1 MRPPHAID
9 RPIFITGSGR
19 SGTTLLRMMLN
30 AHPEIHISNEAAYY
44 LHASRAATS
53 GEWLRAY
60 QRTVSFAWM
69 KFSPREIEQQVP
81 RDLPRHEI
89 YKAIDALMRL
99 KAAHYDKKRYG
110 DKMPGYG
117 WRLGR
122 IFADFPN
129 ARIIHVV
136 RDPIATVASLK
147 RMPWAPRSIVL
158 NSLMLAG
165 HHARMEKYRDRILEI
180 RLEDLLD
187 SPERMMRTSLEFVGV
202 EWNDRVLRH
211 QEFAPRD
218 DMPPFPWFV
227 AVREKPSRGAGLPPP
242 NFPALTRA
250 EITLVEYF
258 NRRTMRRFGYHGAAF
273 APAAALAGMLY
284 VFKDF
289 PLLCRDL
296 CRMTRAWWAL
306 RSAAH
311 AQQLL
316 WPHESA
322 WKYYP
327 EFNPQDVTTWEN
339 DSPRD

>member
-1 MRPPHAID
+1 MTPPGAVD
-9 RPIFITGSGR
+9 DPIFITGSGR

-30 AHPEIHISNEAAYY
+30 AHPDIHISNEAAYY
-44 LHASRAATS
+44 LHALRATTS

-69 KFSPREIEQQVP
+69 KFSQNEIERQVP
-81 RDLPRHEI
+81 RGLPRHEI
-89 YKAIDALMRL
+89 FKAIDALMRL
-99 KAAHYDKKRYG
+99 KAGHYGKKRYG

-122 IFADFPN
+122 ILADFPK
-129 ARIIHVV
+129 ARVIHVV

-165 HHARMEKYRDRILEI
+165 HQARMEKYRDRILEV

-187 SPERMMRTSLEFVGV
+187 SPECVMRKSLEFVGV
-202 EWNDRVLRH
+202 EWDDRVLRH

-218 DMPPFPWFV
+218 DMPPFPWFH
-227 AVREKPSRGAGLPPP
+227 APRGNPSRAAVTPSPI
-242 NFPALTRA
+242 FPTLTRT
-250 EITLVEYF
+250 EQTLVEYF
-258 NRRTMRRFGYHGAAF
+258 NRRTMRRFGYHRAAI
-273 APAAALAGMLY
+273 APAAGLAGMLY
-284 VFKDF
+284 VVKDL

-296 CRMTRAWWAL
+296 CRMTRAWWTL
-306 RSAAH
+306 RSATH

-322 WKYYP
+322 WRYYP
-327 EFNPQDVTTWEN
+327 EFNPQDVTAWEN
-339 DSPRD
+339 ASPRD